1 MNKGFFTGQL
11 AKAPVFRNGGKAPV
25 CYFTL
30 ICNEYAG
37 TDQGGDAQ
45 ERKVAIPFTAFGAKA
60 KAINEHVFVGD
71 QLMIEYRLAN
81 NDREMEGQTEYGFSF
96 ILDDFDFG
104 APGKI
109 KREKLAQ
116 TQQRG

>member
-1 MNKGFFTGQL
+1 MSKDLDDYNRRRDMSATPE
-11 AKAPVFRNGGKAPV
+11 PVAVNRSGGK
-25 CYFTL
+25 
-30 ICNEYAG
+30 N
-37 TDQGGDAQ
+37 
-45 ERKVAIPFTAFGAKA
+45 AKA

-81 NDREMEGQTEYGFSF
+81 NDRELEGQTEYGFSF